1 MQDTVVLRAEP
12 NVALSV
18 GGDIVVEVEWII
30 ADGAVSLPFC
40 VRNIF
45 FQIAHT
51 FSGACPECSG
61 HWVVHNLVKGIKMA
75 GTIRV
80 LVCSRLSY
88 IARIIQAYH
97 AIAPGSHPQ
106 ATVLVKEK

>member
-18 GGDIVVEVEWII
+18 GGDIIVEVERII
-30 ADGAVSLPFC
+30 ADGAVSLPLC
-40 VRNIF
+40 IRDIF
-45 FQIAHT
+45 FQIAHAL
-51 FSGACPECSG
+51 SCACPECFC
-61 HWVVHNLVKGIKMA
+61 HRIMHNLIKGIKMA